1 MPYIEDDK
9 MRLKKIQV
17 TNFRSVD
24 DSGEFDVDPVTC
36 LVGKNEAGKS
46 AILLALAALNPNK
59 ATPVTLDKERDY
71 PRRNLVRYTQ
81 IHGEEDAVVVRTIW
95 QLDESEIQVIAEEVG
110 EHALT
115 SQLVEV
121 SRRYGKGI
129 EVNAELN
136 DSATVKHH
144 LDLFALNAPERSML
158 KSPETIDQLIEV
170 LNGLPSPT
178 QKHLRLQEYLEE
190 DGEPSTRVQDH
201 VIRALPSFMYVS
213 SYDRMDGA
221 IQIEETRRKIETG
234 QIDYNEHRGSRL
246 FVDFL
251 EYAGVPLDSITNV
264 STYETF
270 NAMLQASSTNITDQI
285 LEYWSQNPDLDVE
298 VRIDEARSDDP
309 PPFNEGTIARARI
322 KNNLHRVD
330 TPFSERSAGF
340 VWFFSFLVKF
350 AQVKNAGGP
359 VVLLLDEP
367 GLSLHGK
374 AQGDLLRFIDDKLA
388 PFHQVVYSTHSP
400 FMVPADKLQRVRIIE
415 DKVDRTKTPRK
426 SYGTKVSQDV
436 LEVEADTLFPLQGAL
451 GYEATQTLFVG
462 EHTLLVEGPSD
473 ILYLQALSGALKVR
487 DRTGLDSR
495 WTMCPAGGIDRIMPF
510 VSLFARGLHVA
521 VLTDLAH
528 GAKGKV
534 NRIRKSD
541 ILRAGHFY
549 TVADFIDAPE
559 ADIED
564 IFDSKVYAEIVN
576 RSYALPESHRVTT
589 ETLDQD
595 TSTTRL
601 VKKVEAMFNIMPESI
616 PVYDHYTPAAWL
628 IRNPDMLTGESE
640 AIRRTLSVAERIFE
654 AVNSLLE

>member
-1 MPYIEDDK
+1 
-9 MRLKKIQV
+9 MRLQKIQV
-17 TNFRSVD
+17 TNFRSVE
-24 DSGEFDVDPVTC
+24 DSEEFDVDPVTC

-46 AILLALAALNPNK
+46 AILLALAALKPNK

-71 PRRNLVRYTQ
+71 PRRNLIRYTH
-81 IHGEEDAVVVRTIW
+81 IHGNEHAVVVRTIW
-95 QLDESEIQVIAEEVG
+95 QLDESDTQAIAEDVG
-110 EHALT
+110 EEVLA
-115 SQLVEV
+115 SPLVEV
-121 SRRYGKGI
+121 SRRYGEDI
-129 EVNAELN
+129 EIDVQLH
-136 DSATVKHH
+136 DSAAVKHH

-158 KSPETIDQLIEV
+158 KSPKTPDELMEA

-178 QKHLRLQEYLEE
+178 EKHSRLQQYLSEY
-190 DGEPSTRVQDH
+190 GNASTRVQNH
-201 VIRALPSFMYVS
+201 VIRALPSFMYIS

-221 IQIEETRRKIETG
+221 IQIEETKRKIASKE
-234 QIDYNEHRGSRL
+234 IDYDEHRGSRL
-246 FVDFL
+246 FTEFL
-251 EYAGVPLDSITNV
+251 EYAGVALDSITNV

-270 NAMLQASSTNITDQI
+270 NAMLQTASTNITEQI

-298 VRIDEARSDDP
+298 VRIDKARPGDP
-309 PPFNEGTIARARI
+309 PPFNGGTVARARI

-374 AQGDLLRFIDDKLA
+374 AQRDLLRFIDDKLA
-388 PFHQVVYSTHSP
+388 PFHQVIYSTHSP
-400 FMVPADKLQRVRIIE
+400 FMVPADKLQRVRIVE
-415 DKVDRTKTPRK
+415 DKVDRKKTPRR
-426 SYGTKVSQDV
+426 SDGTKVSQDV

-451 GYEATQTLFVG
+451 GYEATQSLFVG

-473 ILYLQALSGALKVR
+473 ILYLYALSSALDAR
-487 DRTGLDSR
+487 GRTGLDSR

-510 VSLFARGLHVA
+510 VSLFAGKDLHVA
-521 VLTDLAH
+521 VLTDEAQ

-541 ILRAGHFY
+541 VLREGHFY

-559 ADIED
+559 GDIED
-564 IFDSKVYAEIVN
+564 ILDPAVYAEIVN
-576 RSYALPESHRVTT
+576 CSYALPESHRVTI
-589 ETLDQD
+589 EKLDQD

-601 VKKVEAMFNIMPESI
+601 VKKVESLFNIMPETI

-628 IRNPDMLTGESE
+628 IRNPDMFAGERE
-640 AIRRTLSVAERIFE
+640 AIRRTLAVAARIFE
-654 AVNSLLE
+654 TVNNLLG

>member
-1 MPYIEDDK
+1 
-9 MRLKKIQV
+9 MRLQKIQV

-24 DSGEFDVDPVTC
+24 DSEKFDIDPVTC

-46 AILLALAALNPNK
+46 AILLALAALNPNN

-81 IHGEEDAVVVRTIW
+81 LHGNEDAVVARTIW
-95 QLDESEIQVIAEEVG
+95 QLDEGEIQEIAEEVG
-110 EHALT
+110 EDALM
-115 SQLVEV
+115 SPLVEV
-121 SRRYGKGI
+121 NRRYGKDV
-129 EVNAELN
+129 EVSAQLN
-136 DSATVKHH
+136 HSAIVQHH
-144 LDLFALNAPERSML
+144 LDLFALNASERSML
-158 KSPETIDQLIEV
+158 RSPETTDQLIGA
-170 LNGLPSPT
+170 LNRLSSPT
-178 QKHLRLQEYLEE
+178 EKHSRLQQYLSER
-190 DGEPSTRVQDH
+190 GNASARVQDQ

-221 IQIEETRRKIETG
+221 IQIEETRRKIQTKE
-234 QIDYNEHRGSRL
+234 IDYNEHRGSRL
-246 FVDFL
+246 FVEFL

-270 NAMLQASSTNITDQI
+270 NALLQAASTNITEQI

-298 VRIDEARSDDP
+298 VRIDEARSGDS
-309 PPFNEGTIARARI
+309 PPFNTGTIARARI

-350 AQVKNAGGP
+350 AQVKDAGGP

-388 PFHQVVYSTHSP
+388 PFHQVIYSTHSP
-400 FMVPADKLQRVRIIE
+400 FMVPADKLQRVRIVE

-426 SYGTKVSQDV
+426 SYGTKVSHDV

-473 ILYLQALSGALKVR
+473 ILYLQALSSALEAR
-487 DRTGLDSR
+487 GRTKLDSR

-510 VSLFARGLHVA
+510 VSLFAGKDLHVA

-528 GAKGKV
+528 GAKGKA

-549 TVADFIDAPE
+549 TVADFINAPE

-564 IFDSKVYAEIVN
+564 IFDSEIYAEIVN

-589 ETLDQD
+589 ENLDQD

-601 VKKVEAMFNIMPESI
+601 VKKVEAMFNIMPGSI
-616 PVYDHYTPAAWL
+616 PIYDHYTPAAWL

-640 AIRRTLSVAERIFE
+640 AIRRTLSVAEQIFE
-654 AVNSLLE
+654 TVNSLLE

>member
-1 MPYIEDDK
+1 
-9 MRLKKIQV
+9 MRLQKIQV

-46 AILLALAALNPNK
+46 AILLALAALNPNN
-59 ATPVTLDKERDY
+59 ATPVTLNRERDY

-81 IHGEEDAVVVRTIW
+81 IHGNEDAVVVRTIW
-95 QLDESEIQVIAEEVG
+95 QLDEGELGVIAEDVG
-110 EHALT
+110 ENALT
-115 SQLVEV
+115 SHQVEV
-121 SRRYGKGI
+121 SRRYGKDI
-129 EVNAELN
+129 EVSVQL
-136 DSATVKHH
+136 DHSAIVKHQ
-144 LDLFALNAPERSML
+144 LDLFALNASERSML
-158 KSPETIDQLIEV
+158 KSPETTDELIEA
-170 LNGLPSPT
+170 LNRLSSPT
-178 QKHLRLQEYLEE
+178 DKHLRLQKDLSERG
-190 DGEPSTRVQDH
+190 DPSTRVQDH

-213 SYDRMDGA
+213 SYDRMEGA
-221 IQIEETRRKIETG
+221 IQIEETQRKIKAEE
-234 QIDYNEHRGSRL
+234 IDYDEHRGSRL
-246 FVDFL
+246 FVEFL
-251 EYAGVPLDSITNV
+251 EYAGVPLDSITDV
-264 STYETF
+264 ATYETF
-270 NAMLQASSTNITDQI
+270 NALLQAASTNITDQI

-298 VRIDEARSDDP
+298 VRIDKARPGDQ
-309 PPFNEGTIARARI
+309 PPFNTGTIARARI

-388 PFHQVVYSTHSP
+388 SFLQVVYSTHSP
-400 FMVPADKLQRVRIIE
+400 FMVPADKLQRVRIVE
-415 DKVDRTKTPRK
+415 DRVDRTKTPRK
-426 SYGTKVSQDV
+426 SYGTKVSNDV

-473 ILYLQALSGALKVR
+473 ILYLHALSSALEAR
-487 DRTGLDSR
+487 DRTKLDSR

-510 VSLFARGLHVA
+510 VSLFAGKDLHVA
-521 VLTDLAH
+521 VLTDQAR

-534 NRIRKSD
+534 NRIRQSD

-564 IFDSKVYAEIVN
+564 IFDSEVYAEIVN
-576 RSYALPESHRVTT
+576 RSYALPESYRVTT
-589 ETLDQD
+589 EKLEQD

-601 VKKVEAMFNIMPESI
+601 VKKVEAMFNVMPETI

-640 AIRRTLSVAERIFE
+640 AIRRTLSVVEPIFE
-654 AVNSLLE
+654 TFNSLLD